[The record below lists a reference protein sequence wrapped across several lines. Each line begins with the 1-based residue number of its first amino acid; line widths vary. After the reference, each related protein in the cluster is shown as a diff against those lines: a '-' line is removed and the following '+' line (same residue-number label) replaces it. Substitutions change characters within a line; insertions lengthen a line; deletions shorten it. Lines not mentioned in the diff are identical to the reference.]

1 MDNENLYKSLE
12 KPTEDIYTALAQI
25 LDRKRNKGAKAHI
38 NRVKRDPS
46 SPSHLEECRDT
57 ETVIRESPSKTI
69 WKGILLKLLFFV
81 CGALVATFIFL
92 VLYYLTA
99 FKQTY
104 NNDKLQKNESFT
116 KKELKQLQS
125 QLEELQ
131 QRNNEL
137 LSKLEALDEQCPITN
152 NYTQSRICSGCP
164 AGWVLFNSKC
174 YFFSTDKMD
183 WYLSDADC
191 NSLGGHLVIIE
202 SYEEQ
207 QFLKNEITK
216 RGHGKSY
223 WIGLTDCQT
232 EGRFFWVDGS
242 PLDSHKSFWDTD
254 NNGGIQP
261 DNWKNNGLSPKGEDC
276 VHLQILPYSSG
287 WHDGFC
293 ERQEKRICE
302 AATQTITLNM

>member
-92 VLYYLTA
+92 VLY
-99 FKQTY
+99 
-104 NNDKLQKNESFT
+104 
-116 KKELKQLQS
+116 
-125 QLEELQ
+125 
-131 QRNNEL
+131 
-137 LSKLEALDEQCPITN
+137 C
-152 NYTQSRICSGCP
+152 RICSGCP